1 MPSIRRHLP
10 PLGAA
15 MLLVSGCF
23 GDYVPARDASQTT
36 GASTTTTT
44 TTGGGSLDSSAVS
57 SSSSSGG
64 PALCEHLDLLI
75 LTDVSLSMAPFA
87 TGIINVLVALG
98 TLVESTFAEFGTY
111 RVGMV
116 FNAPP
121 VLNENAFSVPDGG
134 EGCTQLGAL
143 VRGQGACIQDF
154 DERPYLTEQDALG
167 PGLTCLS
174 EGLLMG
180 NVNVAYE
187 QPRILDALLAVLG
200 ADNDP
205 AREIC
210 NEGFYES
217 SDPLVVIVIADAE
230 DESDASV
237 LEAVTRAI
245 GTQPG
250 TSLRN
255 IGVFVI
261 GEDTAMCP
269 EDVESECV
277 AEPACKLQEFLDS
290 GFSGPLEG
298 NVRRF
303 SICRSQEDDP
313 AAVAQSLLDQLT
325 PVIAQVCSQ
334 APS

>member
-1 MPSIRRHLP
+1 MPTRRRYLP
-10 PLGAA
+10 TFGA
-15 MLLVSGCF
+15 MLLAVSGCF
-23 GDYVPARDASQTT
+23 GEYTPASEASQSTDLP
-36 GASTTTTT
+36 TTTTT
-44 TTGGGSLDSSAVS
+44 TSGTSLGTSTEGSSTSSSAPS
-57 SSSSSGG
+57 
-64 PALCEHLDLLI
+64 LCDHLDLLI
-75 LTDVSLSMAPFA
+75 LTDVSISMAPFA
-87 TGIINVLVALG
+87 TGIVNVLISLG
-98 TLVESTFAEFGTY
+98 TMVEATFAEVGTY
-111 RVGMV
+111 RVGMA

-121 VLNENAFSVPDGG
+121 ILNQNAFSVPAGG

-143 VRGQGACIQDF
+143 VRGQGECVQDF
-154 DERPYLTEQDALG
+154 DERPYLTENDDLG
-167 PGLTCLS
+167 SGLTCLS

-180 NVNVAYE
+180 NFNIAYE
-187 QPRILDALLAVLG
+187 RPRILDTLLAVLG
-200 ADNDP
+200 ADNDR

-269 EDVESECV
+269 DDVESECV
-277 AEPACKLQEFLDS
+277 AEPACKLKEFTDS
-290 GFSGPLEG
+290 GFSGPLEA

-303 SICRSQEDDP
+303 SICRSQEKDFAD
-313 AAVAQSLLDQLT
+313 VAESLLEQLT
-325 PVIAQVCSQ
+325 PVIAQVCDQ
-334 APS
+334 PPS